1 METAELRFVSDYPYA
16 DPLFD
21 VSLSVT
27 FKSERGTIIERPA
40 FWNGKCEF
48 AVRAALTEEGSWE
61 YTTFCSDTQNTDCI
75 YAAASFAAFPIKV
88 IAKYI
93 KEDF

>member
-1 METAELRFVSDYPYA
+1 MMVEKWKTAELRFVSDYPYA

-40 FWNGKCEF
+40 FWNG
-48 AVRAALTEEGSWE
+48 AACLPP
-61 YTTFCSDTQNTDCI
+61 FHPHPQ
-75 YAAASFAAFPIKV
+75 APV
-88 IAKYI
+88 
-93 KEDF
+93 